1 MSTSSRHIF
10 LSAVFTFFGWSISFF
25 SAAQTEPI
33 YDTIYSTY
41 STAVWKITATDTFAV
56 ATLAPVEINS
66 TCTNRRRKKSYDA
79 LAIKVAKVYPYAKA
93 AGDVMHHYEDMC
105 KMVQDEKAQK
115 QLLNQ
120 AESEMKAQFEK
131 DLRSMTISEGVLLI
145 KLIDRQTG
153 STSYSLVQEL
163 KGKMSAFMWQ
173 GVARVFGHNLK
184 SEYDPTGDDF
194 MVENIVQQIEDGT
207 IPVKYRTVDAFSSS
221 LH

>member
-1 MSTSSRHIF
+1 MRQALQHTTLLFFLTFLGWGGAMSAWCQS
-10 LSAVFTFFGWSISFF
+10 
-25 SAAQTEPI
+25 EPI
-33 YDTIYSTY
+33 YDTIFSRY
-41 STAVWKITATDTFAV
+41 STAVWKITTTDTFAV
-56 ATLAPVEINS
+56 ATLAPVEINA
-66 TCTNRRRKKSYDA
+66 TCTNRKRKKSYDA

-93 AGDVMHHYEDMC
+93 AGDVMDHYVEMC
-105 KMVQDEKAQK
+105 KLVQDEKAQK
-115 QLLNQ
+115 QLLDQ
-120 AESEMKAQFEK
+120 AEKEMKSQFEK

-184 SEYDPTGDDF
+184 SEYDPSGTDF

-207 IPVKYRTVDAFSSS
+207 IPVKYRNVAAFSSS
-221 LH
+221 L